1 MDKVELRS
9 CLKTPK
15 ICEVNEYSE
24 VSSPAYGRYD
34 SSLIISIAVM
44 RLQTNNGSLTTFILI
59 AAYFLSAFGIYL
71 HDINL
76 MNLR

>member
-24 VSSPAYGRYD
+24 VRH
-34 SSLIISIAVM
+34 LHMAVTIV
-44 RLQTNNGSLTTFILI
+44 L
-59 AAYFLSAFGIYL
+59 
-71 HDINL
+71 
-76 MNLR
+76 